1 MFEPCFNTSGGISS
15 PQNNVQQ
22 IPPILFRK
30 RTEKIDW
37 RRLASIDVN
46 RIASHV
52 DIESLQ
58 EMLTSVTF
66 CDITS
71 EIDTRYIDT
80 NFIKLFQ
87 LAQLLI
93 EYLLY
98 SQDYLTTS
106 LDSLKEQ
113 NQELNK
119 KCEKL
124 KQQLQEKT
132 NRLTLT
138 RRECHRRRLLLM
150 AQQELMDSGPQ
161 SLHKC
166 MYCPKAFVNASFL
179 ATHIHRRHPETE
191 MPHVNVPYSTAHMTG
206 TVTDDMPYPHTQHL
220 PCCGAMH
227 PSKMSPRQM
236 PQQTEC
242 HYTTNNNMS
251 ASLERDVRALLEQ
264 LKSVTPSLPNRSNSP
279 VKSIGFDVDIATK
292 GTNESDWHTQLLE
305 EHRRDIEAMKRGFE
319 KELHA
324 LQIQYNQTQEELYKL
339 KCRPAT
345 SNLGELENDVSG
357 PVFRPSRAAS
367 ASGSIRR
374 SGYNRNYDE
383 QVEIG
388 SHHSLQIDDKESTV
402 HGSTV
407 SGSTT
412 RFVRR
417 RSPQQAFRDTIN
429 NEGKEESEAQQ
440 VSRAMGRVLTAS
452 GGTSPTP
459 SLNAS
464 TNMLRYSR
472 LLDQLRSDP
481 ETLRKLR
488 HEVEQLLIEQLNER
502 GIKQDQNRLSTSQL
516 NQKLNVLNKEREHL
530 AKKHPNF
537 MEIRDAL
544 AQHVDRLA
552 HATIRGSTGNI
563 IELRQRG
570 ENNQKMNF
578 SYKAGLPPPAAYSPA
593 SLRRAGTLPLASQ
606 RVDVTS
612 NLGVSLPILSV
623 NNDMGSSQS
632 NMTEGM
638 NSLNKRPTGYFESK
652 PRLQRSS
659 PQLQYITEETKSE
672 SSASKQQPPSI
683 HQQAHTTSQ
692 KYSPSHMN
700 NNNNNNTSNNNNNN
714 NSSINNSSSNG
725 QQKHGTSNS
734 PEIHF
739 SHDQKVVTFG
749 GQSSETN
756 RNLAVVQSSE
766 DDEWDSET
774 EDLNAVAAEINKAQQ
789 LNLSNSTQKLVNPRN
804 LEVSFYKPS
813 NSNTTTNNNIKQ
825 GNNNASIP
833 PNPQGIKYSLY
844 KGQSLKTDDEDIFS
858 VSSINGGLAEDNSLS
873 LAPEVSPRHTKRP
886 VGVSRSLDPSVA
898 AAHAEASALGPRPTT
913 RVGGINRQPITA
925 KHTSIG
931 SPELSNT
938 MATSLWGTNSKAASP
953 STNVISV
960 ARSDGAY
967 DEFDSDD

>member
-1 MFEPCFNTSGGISS
+1 MNQYVTDINATNIQRCQQFHPTELPVKYSSSVQRHSTSIYASCPLTGSCTDLGMIEKGAESQHNKTYTVNTSCTESVCS
-15 PQNNVQQ
+15 VKFTKPQYHTDMKDNYNDVDDDDDDKAERDITESIDENIQNCQ
-22 IPPILFRK
+22 KSTKIASNLLGKRK
-30 RTEKIDW
+30 EKIDTNEIPNKK
-37 RRLASIDVN
+37 LSP
-46 RIASHV
+46 SKF
-52 DIESLQ
+52 
-58 EMLTSVTF
+58 TSV
-66 CDITS
+66 
-71 EIDTRYIDT
+71 
-80 NFIKLFQ
+80 KLNS
-87 LAQLLI
+87 LLKHKHKHFRSTAI
-93 EYLLY
+93 QVGAGKY
-98 SQDYLTTS
+98 
-106 LDSLKEQ
+106 
-113 NQELNK
+113 
-119 KCEKL
+119 
-124 KQQLQEKT
+124 
-132 NRLTLT
+132 NRLT
-138 RRECHRRRLLLM
+138 
-150 AQQELMDSGPQ
+150 SGQVKNNKNTYVNFERDYNSSPIVLKVKRAHSLQ
-161 SLHKC
+161 SLSSEPTSINVFKKGVSFSTNK
-166 MYCPKAFVNASFL
+166 KAFIQHGGNL
-179 ATHIHRRHPETE
+179 AQEVVIVRTEDQSRSLMNSSERSNDTHSIHLIPA
-191 MPHVNVPYSTAHMTG
+191 VILNKDG
-206 TVTDDMPYPHTQHL
+206 T
-220 PCCGAMH
+220 
-227 PSKMSPRQM
+227 SS
-236 PQQTEC
+236 
-242 HYTTNNNMS
+242 NN
-251 ASLERDVRALLEQ
+251 E
-264 LKSVTPSLPNRSNSP
+264 PSLNTL
-279 VKSIGFDVDIATK
+279 DLAD
-292 GTNESDWHTQLLE
+292 E
-305 EHRRDIEAMKRGFE
+305 FE
-319 KELHA
+319 
-324 LQIQYNQTQEELYKL
+324 Q
-339 KCRPAT
+339 
-345 SNLGELENDVSG
+345 

-488 HEVEQLLIEQLNER
+488 HE
-502 GIKQDQNRLSTSQL
+502 
-516 NQKLNVLNKEREHL
+516 
-530 AKKHPNF
+530 
-537 MEIRDAL
+537 AL

-563 IELRQRG
+563 IELRQ
-570 ENNQKMNF
+570 
-578 SYKAGLPPPAAYSPA
+578 P
-593 SLRRAGTLPLASQ
+593 SQ

-774 EDLNAVAAEINKAQQ
+774 EDLNAPRRLK

-844 KGQSLKTDDEDIFS
+844 KGQSLKT
-858 VSSINGGLAEDNSLS
+858 G
-873 LAPEVSPRHTKRP
+873 
-886 VGVSRSLDPSVA
+886 
-898 AAHAEASALGPRPTT
+898 
-913 RVGGINRQPITA
+913 
-925 KHTSIG
+925 
-931 SPELSNT
+931 
-938 MATSLWGTNSKAASP
+938 
-953 STNVISV
+953 
-960 ARSDGAY
+960 
-967 DEFDSDD
+967 